1 MTRKE
6 MITMKFKRLV
16 TALLSATLMI
26 SLAACSGNEKP
37 AESQTGEGTTAEA
50 IRVNLAESWG
60 FEYFYTII
68 TPDVSSSTGYDI
80 TYYLTSFYD
89 TLVTYNENNELVGS
103 LAEDWSMSDDGK
115 VYTFHIKE
123 GIKFSDGSDLTAE
136 DVAKSLMAVP
146 VNLGQYNGGYGRL
159 STIIESA
166 EATDDYTVE
175 LRLTQPYYNT
185 LRELCLAN
193 PFGIVS
199 SEQLGEDLKAKDTF
213 KTATYGTGPYMYEGD
228 NDGQTWNF
236 VRNPNYWGEEP
247 EVDSFSIKNIPDND
261 AKILALKNGEIDF
274 ISGIKNVSAESYDE
288 ISQTEGFGAKID
300 EKALQTYYVGYNLN
314 DTIFGDQVIRE
325 AISDAIDKDAVVE
338 SIYGGLH
345 GKADTFFSS
354 DLPYCDVEQAT
365 TTFDIDAANKLLDE
379 AGYTDSDG
387 DGIRE
392 KDGTKISADF
402 LYQTGSASDD
412 NLAVYICD
420 QAKKI
425 GIELTPNSAVMM
437 DWYAMVQGGQYGLTI
452 FKTQGGFYDPA
463 NVVTNINPQ
472 TSMDP
477 ILMLIGTTKPEMA
490 ELVSELDA
498 STDETRIQEI
508 YNTIL
513 TTIADENLTTPLVY
527 MHQLAIYSDKVK
539 DYTFPMD
546 SNFTSIQNIKVK

>member
-1 MTRKE
+1 
-6 MITMKFKRLV
+6 
-16 TALLSATLMI
+16 
-26 SLAACSGNEKP
+26 
-37 AESQTGEGTTAEA
+37 
-50 IRVNLAESWG
+50 
-60 FEYFYTII
+60 
-68 TPDVSSSTGYDI
+68 
-80 TYYLTSFYD
+80 
-89 TLVTYNENNELVGS
+89 
-103 LAEDWSMSDDGK
+103 
-115 VYTFHIKE
+115 
-123 GIKFSDGSDLTAE
+123 
-136 DVAKSLMAVP
+136 
-146 VNLGQYNGGYGRL
+146 
-159 STIIESA
+159 
-166 EATDDYTVE
+166 
-175 LRLTQPYYNT
+175 
-185 LRELCLAN
+185 
-193 PFGIVS
+193 
-199 SEQLGEDLKAKDTF
+199 
-213 KTATYGTGPYMYEGD
+213 MYEGD

-325 AISDAIDKDAVVE
+325 AISAAIDKDAVVE